1 MREFQLAIAE
11 VWSSQRSHVIV
22 VFKDEFTEEQLRPI
36 PELQTFWKTNLCIKY
51 YGDRNETAAK
61 IR

>member
-1 MREFQLAIAE
+1 M
-11 VWSSQRSHVIV
+11 IV
-22 VFKDEFTEEQLRPI
+22 VFKDEFTEEQLSPI